1 MEGGYADQ
9 AQPAI
14 ILLVEDDPGDQKLV
28 RYALQFQKHQS
39 NLKVVGTAEEAL
51 DYLRRSEDGDET
63 APRPDII
70 LLDLNM
76 PGMGGKRFLQSIKAD
91 EKLCAI
97 PVVVV
102 STSGAEQDITE
113 SYKLQAAG
121 YVQKSSS
128 LDTLRRIIQKLTQY
142 WFATSSLVKR

>member
-1 MEGGYADQ
+1 MDSKR
-9 AQPAI
+9 
-14 ILLVEDDPGDQKLV
+14 DQKLV
-28 RYALQFQKHQS
+28 RYALKFQKHHS

-76 PGMGGKRFLQSIKAD
+76 PGMGGKRFLQSIKAN
-91 EKLCAI
+91 EQLCAI

>member
-1 MEGGYADQ
+1 MDGGYTDQ
-9 AQPAI
+9 TQPAV

-28 RYALQFQKHQS
+28 KYALQFQRHQS
-39 NLKVVGTAEEAL
+39 NLEIVGTAEEAL
-51 DYLRRSEDGDET
+51 DYLRRSVDGDES

-76 PGMGGKRFLQSIKAD
+76 PGMGGKRFLRNIKAD
-91 EKLCAI
+91 EQLCTI

-102 STSGAEQDITE
+102 STSGAEQDVTE
-113 SYKLQAAG
+113 SYKLHASG

-128 LDTLRRIIQKLTQY
+128 LDKLRRIIQKLTQY
-142 WFATSSLVKR
+142 WFATSTLVKR